1 MVEKNM
7 PACKKWELY
16 VKGELFYDEI
26 SICLKIVKTLTS
38 GKKKELESDP
48 KKLHK
53 LKFQWI
59 IHNYGYNNFIIHWL
73 RIGYIS

>member
-38 GKKKELESDP
+38 GKKKGVRVWS
-48 KKLHK
+48 KKTA
-53 LKFQWI
+53 QAQI
-59 IHNYGYNNFIIHWL
+59 SMNYTQLWL
-73 RIGYIS
+73 Q